1 MISFDG
7 YTTDPSLTEQARNIA
22 ARLRRVVGRREAAR
36 IAGEILAQHGYICP
50 EFVRDLDAETRLH
63 EQASQDELGAR
74 FIIYGGEVLELDQR
88 TTADDT
94 YPF

>member
-50 EFVRDLDAETRLH
+50 EFVRDLDTETRLY
-63 EQASQDELGAR
+63 EQSRGEPGGR
-74 FIIYGGEVLELDQR
+74 FTIYGGEVLELDQR
-88 TTADDT
+88 TTDDDT